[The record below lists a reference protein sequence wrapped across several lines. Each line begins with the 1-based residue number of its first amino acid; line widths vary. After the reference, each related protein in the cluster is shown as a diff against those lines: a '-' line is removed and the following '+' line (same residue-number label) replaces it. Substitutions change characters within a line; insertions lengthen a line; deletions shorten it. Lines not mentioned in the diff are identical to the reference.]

1 MSMIGIR
8 GNAMLNYSFLLV
20 CLMQD
25 HEEAQ
30 GLGAEPI
37 QESPE
42 VADQRVSNDGSV
54 LVLV

>member
-1 MSMIGIR
+1 
-8 GNAMLNYSFLLV
+8 MLNYSFLLV